1 MSKDDWLFLLF
12 LFLVGIM
19 MIAASGVFFFSYAI
33 YWMTDGIKRFYHKGK
48 KTIVSFFP
56 ERDEKAHY
64 RNRIK
69 RQFVNNLEIELSNF
83 NSFIKGIKVSL
94 ACSSNENDD
103 LIVTLTDDRFEKEIM
118 RIRIDFERER
128 VSYSYDGIEEHRVNN
143 SNLRHST
150 LMVLVVVREHLEELF
165 S

>member
-19 MIAASGVFFFSYAI
+19 MIAASGVFFFSYAMC
-33 YWMTDGIKRFYHKGK
+33 WMANGIKRFYHKGK
-48 KTIVSFFP
+48 KTIVSLFP
-56 ERDEKAHY
+56 KRDEEAYY
-64 RNRIK
+64 RSRIK
-69 RQFVNNLEIELSNF
+69 HQFVNNLEIELSNF
-83 NSFIKGIKVSL
+83 NSFIKGVRVSL
-94 ACSSNENDD
+94 TCSSNENGD
-103 LIVTLTDDRFEKEIM
+103 LIVVLIDDRLPKEAM
-118 RIRIDFERER
+118 QIRIDFSKER
-128 VSYSYDGIEEHRVNN
+128 VFYSYDGIEERFINN